1 MSSETARENGK
12 DQTIFNSVV
21 ESYLQDFHFRHPTMA
36 LCSGFHD
43 WDGCL
48 EDLSR
53 DALAEEAHIVRGFL
67 GQLSAISADGLPQ
80 SDRLDLRLLIN
91 NAHARLHDIE
101 TIRWWEKNPQTYGD
115 TLATGVLS
123 LVMFDQYC
131 ETNTCSAIA
140 SRLNQAP
147 RLIESARLN
156 IENTAPVFV
165 KHGITSIAGALRLVE
180 NSLPKMFGETASEGE
195 RSNLLRAVD
204 QASRSLREFLSYL
217 KNDLANRASGNF
229 ALGQAAYDAKL
240 RYEEGVNVSSQEL
253 LKIGLERLRETDE
266 DFRRTAAIID
276 AKADANTV
284 WQQMKEDHPEE
295 GQLVPTAEAQLEALI
310 RFIEDRKIVSLN
322 GANAIKVGLTPEF
335 LQWTFASLWPLG
347 AFENSPFAARYLIT
361 DVAAHWSESEKR
373 QHLSY
378 FAYPVLWI
386 ISMHEAYPG
395 HAVQFS
401 HLKNVESRLRRVL
414 GLAPGSFVE
423 GWAHYSEQ
431 MMIDQGFGDGDPRIR
446 LGQLSQSLIRLCRLI
461 VSIKMHTEDMS
472 IDQATRFFMDNARC
486 ERLPARAEAERGA
499 FDPGYLTYAL
509 GKIEIETLRDEF
521 KQAAGDRFSLREFH
535 DRLLGIGMAPL
546 WVHRELVLG
555 SESGVSNA
563 DS

>member
-1 MSSETARENGK
+1 MSSETATENGK
-12 DQTIFNSVV
+12 NQSVFKRV
-21 ESYLQDFHFRHPTMA
+21 VDSYLEDFHFHHPTLA
-36 LCSGFHD
+36 LSSGLHD
-43 WDGCL
+43 WDGRL

-53 DALAEEAHIVRGFL
+53 EALAEEASTIRGFL
-67 GQLSAISADGLPQ
+67 SQFSAISPSVLPQ
-80 SDRLDLRLLIN
+80 SDRLDLQLLIN

-101 TIRWWEKNPQTYGD
+101 TIRWWEKSPQTYGD
-115 TLATGVLS
+115 ILATGMLNLVL
-123 LVMFDQYC
+123 FDRYSEADKC
-131 ETNTCSAIA
+131 RVITSK
-140 SRLNQAP
+140 LKQAP
-147 RLIESARLN
+147 RLMENARLN
-156 IENTAPVFV
+156 VENPPPVFV
-165 KHGITSIAGALRLVE
+165 KHGISSIAGALRLIE
-180 NSLPKMFGETASEGE
+180 GSLPRMFGHGAGEVE
-195 RSNLLRAVD
+195 RSELFSAVEE
-204 QASRSLREFLSYL
+204 ASRSLKEFLSYL
-217 KNDLANRASGNF
+217 KNDLASRARGNF
-229 ALGQAAYDAKL
+229 ALGQAAYTAKL
-240 RYEEGVNVSSQEL
+240 KYEEGVEVPIQRL
-253 LKIGLERLRETDE
+253 LNIGLERLRETDE

-276 AKADANTV
+276 GKADANAV
-284 WQQMKEDHPEE
+284 WQQIKEDHPAE
-295 GQLVPTAEAQLEALI
+295 GQLVPTAEAQLDALV

-347 AFENSPFAARYLIT
+347 AFEKSPFAARYLIT

-401 HLKNVESRLRRVL
+401 HLKSVQSRLRKVL

-431 MMIDQGFGDGDPRIR
+431 MMIEQGFGDDDPRIR

-461 VSIKMHTEDMS
+461 VSIKMHTEDMT
-472 IDQATRFFMDNARC
+472 IDQATRFFVDNARC

-509 GKIEIETLRDEF
+509 GKMQIETLRDDL
-521 KQAAGDRFSLREFH
+521 KRAVGDRFTLREFH

-546 WVHRELVLG
+546 WVHRELLLEG
-555 SESGVSNA
+555 ES
-563 DS
+563 